1 MELWNPVDGSVK
13 TIVAQ
18 LPQEKATN
26 QPLNVATMISV
37 ENNTE
42 LVILG
47 GNSAGYLSDVWKYK
61 YLDNSWAKL
70 RNLLS
75 PRFEHVAIIVPGLKC
90 P

>member
-1 MELWNPVDGSVK
+1 MEIWNPVDGSVK

-18 LPQEKATN
+18 LPQEIN

-47 GNSAGYLSDVWKYK
+47 GYSAGYLSDVWKYK
-61 YLDNSWAKL
+61 YLDNSWLKL

-75 PRFEHVAIIVPGLKC
+75 PRCEHVAIIMPELKC